1 MAWLAI
7 SRMFNSEANKVGI
20 TTNIGF
26 VLLHI
31 DDKNGTPAT
40 KIAPLMGMEP
50 RSLTRILSKMEID
63 GLIYR
68 QADAHDGRVVRVFPT
83 EEGLRVKAISK
94 NVVINFNRDVY
105 GHISDEKLATFFDV
119 LESIHHVIK
128 NRSQH
133 DS

>member
-7 SRMFNSEANKVGI
+7 SRMFNARANREGI

-31 DDKNGTPAT
+31 DDENGTPAT

-68 QADAHDGRVVRVFPT
+68 QSDPTDGRVVRIFPT
-83 EEGLRVKAISK
+83 EDGLRIKAVAK
-94 NVVINFNRDVY
+94 NVVIDFNREIY
-105 GHISDEKLATFFDV
+105 ERISEKKLDAFFDV
-119 LESIHHVIK
+119 IDDIHHVIK
-128 NRSQH
+128 KRSQD